1 MKEVS
6 LFIGTKNNAV
16 QFLMERESEQK
27 EELTNVCSINSC
39 GMSVQPTDVIEI
51 SLLIHG
57 IVSTTKCEGEARSVR
72 IKQVD

>member
-1 MKEVS
+1 
-6 LFIGTKNNAV
+6 
-16 QFLMERESEQK
+16 MERESEQK

-57 IVSTTKCEGEARSVR
+57 IVSTTNVKEKRDRSELSKLTELRLKKKIEMVL
-72 IKQVD
+72 